1 MAGLASFA
9 FTSGGLDAAVLA
21 FSAAAVVLVALVFA
35 AALAISL
42 IEQQTV
48 DRIRAQAPSVK
59 RWAGGLLV
67 AAGAWLLVLT
77 IFADFFAGLF
87 PV

>member
-21 FSAAAVVLVALVFA
+21 FAAAAAVLAALVFA
-35 AALAISL
+35 AALTISL
-42 IEQQTV
+42 VEQQTV

-59 RWAGGLLV
+59 RWGGGILV
-67 AAGAWLLVLT
+67 AVGAWLILLA
-77 IFADFFAGLF
+77 IFADFSAELF